1 MHVADGLMEMRDLH
15 NVQKWIRGPRGEGR
29 AGKREA
35 QNRAQGSWN
44 TEKWC
49 LMRSI
54 LVDLGKKQQ
63 KFKPA
68 MKVLNARINVYK
80 ECTANRLKEMDVA
93 CYTCRSKSCSSQ
105 VKSSADFLLEVSH

>member
-1 MHVADGLMEMRDLH
+1 MTCTLCRNGS
-15 NVQKWIRGPRGEGR
+15 EGQEER
-29 AGKREA
+29 AGLGKGRHKTEHREA
-35 QNRAQGSWN
+35 GIQRN
-44 TEKWC
+44 EKWC

-68 MKVLNARINVYK
+68 MKVLNAQINVYK